1 MDLRQVRYFLTVAEK
16 GSISA
21 AAAVLHVAQSAI
33 SRQMRLL
40 EEDLGGPL
48 FHRSIAGVQLTDSG
62 AGAFGSPKLTAA
74 WSNLATTWRTRETS
88 PWGVRLVICSAN
100 AGAASAAAP
109 KANQR
114 DRALIELFTTIS
126 S

>member
-48 FHRSIAGVQLTDSG
+48 FHRSIAGAVSYTHLTL
-62 AGAFGSPKLTAA
+62 P
-74 WSNLATTWRTRETS
+74 TS
-88 PWGVRLVICSAN
+88 DLV
-100 AGAASAAAP
+100 
-109 KANQR
+109 
-114 DRALIELFTTIS
+114 
-126 S
+126 